1 MLTPALTTKDKLLRA
16 ALEIVARDGFE
27 AATTAAIANSA
38 GVAEGTLYRHFPSK
52 DDLLIEVYRGI
63 KQGVFE
69 AISDGEHGDE
79 APDARAKRVWR
90 KLYDTYRADS
100 DAFLFGQR
108 FAESALSKRE
118 GGAAHEA
125 ISGAVRRLRAAG
137 IERGL
142 FKDLPGDL
150 LANLFFAPVGYMLK
164 TELKGRRWT
173 EAELDAAAEA
183 VLDSWRA

>member
-1 MLTPALTTKDKLLRA
+1 MLTTPTSTKDKLVRA
-16 ALEIVARDGFE
+16 ALEIGAQDGLE
-27 AATTAAIANSA
+27 AATTAAIAARA

-63 KQGVFE
+63 KRRIFE
-69 AISDGEHGDE
+69 AIIDGEDTDE

-90 KLYDTYRADS
+90 RLYDTYRADS
-100 DAFLFGQR
+100 DAFMFGQR

-142 FKDLPGDL
+142 FKDLPADL

-173 EAELDAAAEA
+173 ESELDAAAEA

>member
-1 MLTPALTTKDKLLRA
+1 MLTAPASTKEKLLRA
-16 ALEIVARDGFE
+16 AMQIGARDGLE
-27 AATTAAIANSA
+27 AATTAAIAAAA

-63 KQGVFE
+63 KREIFE
-69 AISDGEHGDE
+69 AISDGEAGDE
-79 APDARAKRVWR
+79 PPDARLKRVWR
-90 KLYDTYRADS
+90 KLYDTYRANAE
-100 DAFLFGQR
+100 AFMFGQR
-108 FAESALSKRE
+108 FAESSLSKRE
-118 GGAAHEA
+118 GGAAYEQIA
-125 ISGAVRRLRAAG
+125 AAVTRLRKAG
-137 IERGL
+137 VEKGL

-173 EAELDAAAEA
+173 EDELDAAAEA